1 MKINLTYLLLVSTL
15 TLSSLSSCL
24 DKCEQKEKIIFGGT
38 VQTVSGA
45 AIEGVLVQVNADR
58 AKTDENGSFKIAV
71 DANQIS
77 FLVSAERFGYGL
89 FSRSFDGGFEDKKIV
104 LTQGTVVEFDPT
116 VDNTIMDSNSNN
128 NIALSALLEL
138 DTSLLFNTVPRVY
151 DHTGKL
157 IDLGY
162 PDEVKGIFDYVK
174 TPRTTRRGMS
184 MRLRANSLRNASGNP
199 PPAGKKLKAAVTT
212 VDFFNPDGMPGD
224 FTVRFKGDPRR
235 FDIDTARMREVKS
248 QQALQQAKSSDMEPG
263 DSTETSTE
271 MNSTDDD
278 ALREQLAYMESFG
291 AATIDISDG
300 EEPYQLTE
308 GMTATVTIPVYSI
321 RQEKNEFIPPV
332 IPLLH
337 YNESDGVWEVT
348 GQGILNEAGD
358 AYVAEVGHFSV
369 VNFDMVKTG
378 DSKCFKI
385 RQMLVNG
392 ANDNTIVG
400 GGTGAFASY
409 RAHLLVPETA
419 TSVFRERPRVIDEAT
434 GCVPVLGTSLHGVS
448 RLDNTIPYIV
458 AVFSQDGVGATDT
471 LNIAIVSPDPVNSIP
486 AETAVADLGD
496 CTTSTCMAADITNC
510 ETTND
515 AVDLTAG
522 NYTSSTCNTCWQP
535 NCAVIPFDNS
545 GADPSVI
552 VGVPMGGN
560 DINVKWVKIDP
571 TITSL
576 SVTVHA
582 DDVTNPLCG
591 SDPVLVEIQNL
602 CNADCSGISCRGG
615 SIIYNGAP
623 GSTVVFRLN
632 MYSDLFCDGGSFISS
647 VCSGPVTVL

>member
-1 MKINLTYLLLVSTL
+1 MKINFTKSIVFLLIIAS
-15 TLSSLSSCL
+15 SSLYSCL
-24 DKCEQKEKIIFGGT
+24 EQCEEKAKTTFSGT
-38 VQTVSGA
+38 VQTLSGKA
-45 AIEGVLVQVNADR
+45 VLDALVQVNEEKV
-58 AKTDENGSFKIAV
+58 KTGQDGSFRLDV
-71 DANQIS
+71 DADQMS
-77 FLVSAERFGYGL
+77 FLVSAESFGYGL
-89 FSRSFDGGFEDKKIV
+89 FSRTFDTGFENKKIV
-104 LTQGTVVEFDPT
+104 LTEGTIVEFDPT
-116 VDNTIMDSNSNN
+116 VENTIIDTNSNN
-128 NIALSALLEL
+128 NIAQSALLEL
-138 DTSLLFNTVPRVY
+138 DTSLLFNVVPRVY

-157 IDLGY
+157 VDLGY
-162 PDEVKGIFDYVK
+162 PEEVKGIFDYVK

-184 MRLRANSLRNASGNP
+184 MRLRANSLRNSSGNL

-212 VDFFNPDGMPGD
+212 IDFFNPDGMPGN

-235 FDIDTARMREVKS
+235 FEMDTTRVKS
-248 QQALQQAKSSDMEPG
+248 DQNLTSLQKVKSSDMKPR
-263 DSTETSTE
+263 DSTDAPSDS
-271 MNSTDDD
+271 NSAISDDD
-278 ALREQLAYMESFG
+278 LREQLAYMESFG

-300 EEPYQLTE
+300 EESYQLEE

-385 RQMLVNG
+385 RQMLLNG
-392 ANDNTIVG
+392 GNDNTG
-400 GGTGAFASY
+400 GALSSY

-434 GCVPVLGTSLHGVS
+434 GCVPVLGTALHGVS

-471 LNIAIVSPDPVNSIP
+471 LNIAIVSPHPMSIP

-496 CTTSTCMAADITNC
+496 CSTSTCMPADITNC
-510 ETTND
+510 ETSND
-515 AVDLTAG
+515 AVDLTTG

-545 GADPSVI
+545 GADPSAI
-552 VGVPMGGN
+552 VGIPMGGG
-560 DINVKWVKIDP
+560 DVNVKWVDRSPIAN
-571 TITSL
+571 
-576 SVTVHA
+576 SVQVRVR
-582 DDVTNPLCG
+582 DV
-591 SDPVLVEIQNL
+591 S
-602 CNADCSGISCRGG
+602 CSGAVLATLLPDLCTGGCFGNNCNGG
-615 SIIYNGAP
+615 SIIYNGTA
-623 GSTVVFRLN
+623 GTTVYFTVDVYDTFDCTLFPVGGAC
-632 MYSDLFCDGGSFISS
+632 SD
-647 VCSGPVTVL
+647 PVVIL